1 MLPLAQNALGSMYSN
16 YTPYEVSLN
25 QFLKFDF
32 VIYNKIVDV
41 FYPEISVAPG
51 TKIIGSIKSD
61 NNQLKVKINSPKIT
75 AFETIID
82 SLSLNTDNKRS
93 LYDTSLSAKS
103 IKTPSYSLSKVLLF
117 NKTINDTLFFK
128 SVFNGGVSE
137 KEKF

>member
-1 MLPLAQNALGSMYSN
+1 M
-16 YTPYEVSLN
+16 
-25 QFLKFDF
+25 KFDF

-61 NNQLKVKINSPKIT
+61 DNQLKVKINSPKIT

-103 IKTPSYSLSKVLLF
+103 IKTPAYSLSKVLLF
-117 NKTINDTLFFK
+117 NKKMAL
-128 SVFNGGVSE
+128 
-137 KEKF
+137 